1 MSSCLR
7 YLLPALCMLATAACS
22 TDHAA
27 TEHRLRVTADEA
39 DAFNERALRLQSD
52 ERETAGGLVVYFA
65 TDSAAVTGQDIARLG
80 QVAGFLL
87 AHPQAE
93 VFIEGHTDDEGS
105 PEQNVVLAQ
114 ARADMIAYY
123 LVKYGALYDQLNTR
137 AYGERYP
144 AHEGSGAEVMQ
155 YNRRVVV
162 EWNSHSD
169 AFGYDPLQ

>member
-1 MSSCLR
+1 MNSCLR
-7 YLLPALCMLATAACS
+7 YLLPVLCMLATAACTVDPLGS
-22 TDHAA
+22 D
-27 TEHRLRVTADEA
+27 HRLLVNPDQA

-65 TDSAAVTGQDIARLG
+65 TDSAAVAEKDIPRLG

-87 AHPQAE
+87 DHPQAE

-144 AHEGSGAEVMQ
+144 AHEGSDAEAMQ

-162 EWNSHSD
+162 EWNSRSD
-169 AFGYDPLQ
+169 EFGYDPFQ